1 MNLKKSELQSL
12 IITSSLWVIFLLCAV
27 FIPVAQKEEEKKY
40 ISVKLTLAP
49 VEKIEKLVEKEVEQN
64 VVEEEKIPAPESVQK
79 SPEPEQVVKAPEPVK
94 TEPVKAPEP
103 VKTEPVKTEP
113 VKKTEQKTQTAAKTT
128 PSTPVKQ
135 ELQKSVEESMAEQ
148 NAKSTKKSVDE
159 VDWDALFGTSSTV
172 ATNESKSSSSQNQ
185 KVASNQAALS
195 GSAGTSSANSSSV
208 SATSQNQSNSSVQS
222 NTNAMLSKIVTKE
235 YVISSSSFDFKV
247 EIKESTSNDG
257 STVIQLEDGKI
268 RKLIFPREPKITLP
282 ENAKIEKS
290 VNIEISFQVLK
301 NGSVTNVKIS
311 NEALISPEVANEI
324 KRQIENWRFDESDS
338 DGHGLFNYSII
349 KK

>member
-1 MNLKKSELQSL
+1 
-12 IITSSLWVIFLLCAV
+12 
-27 FIPVAQKEEEKKY
+27 
-40 ISVKLTLAP
+40 
-49 VEKIEKLVEKEVEQN
+49 
-64 VVEEEKIPAPESVQK
+64 
-79 SPEPEQVVKAPEPVK
+79 
-94 TEPVKAPEP
+94 
-103 VKTEPVKTEP
+103 
-113 VKKTEQKTQTAAKTT
+113 
-128 PSTPVKQ
+128 
-135 ELQKSVEESMAEQ
+135 MAEQ

-172 ATNESKSSSSQNQ
+172 ATSESKTSSNSNQ
-185 KVASNQAALS
+185 KVATNQSALS
-195 GSAGTSSANSSSV
+195 GSAGTSSENSLPNF
-208 SATSQNQSNSSVQS
+208 ATSQNQSNSSVQS

-235 YVISSSSFDFKV
+235 YVISSSNFDFKV

-268 RKLIFPREPKITLP
+268 RKLIFPKEPKITLP
-282 ENAKIEKS
+282 ENSKIEKS

>member
-40 ISVKLTLAP
+40 VSVKLTLAP
-49 VEKIEKLVEKEVEQN
+49 VEKVEKKVEQSK
-64 VVEEEKIPAPESVQK
+64 VDQKPAV
-79 SPEPEQVVKAPEPVK
+79 PEQV
-94 TEPVKAPEP
+94 VKAPEP

-113 VKKTEQKTQTAAKTT
+113 VKKEAPKVSEPAKKAETVAKTEKKTQSAAKTT
-128 PSTPVKQ
+128 TSTPAKQ
-135 ELQKSVEESMAEQ
+135 ELQKSVDDLMAEQ
-148 NAKSTKKSVDE
+148 NAKSTKKSVKE
-159 VDWDALFGTSSTV
+159 PDWDALFGTNSTF
-172 ATNESKSSSSQNQ
+172 ATNESENPSNPDRIVVNNQ
-185 KVASNQAALS
+185 PALS
-195 GSAGTSSANSSSV
+195 GSAGTSTENPSLV
-208 SATSQNQSNSSVQS
+208 FVTTQNQSNSFVPS
-222 NTNAMLSKIVTKE
+222 NTKDMLSKIITKE
-235 YVISSSSFDFKV
+235 YVISLPNYDLKV
-247 EIKESTSNDG
+247 ETKVSTSNDG

-268 RKLIFPREPKITLP
+268 RKLIFPREPQITLP
-282 ENAKIEKS
+282 ENAKIEKT

-301 NGSVTNVKIS
+301 NGSVTNVKIT
-311 NEALISPEVANEI
+311 NEALISTEVANEI

>member
-49 VEKIEKLVEKEVEQN
+49 VEKVEKKVESKVEQSK
-64 VVEEEKIPAPESVQK
+64 VEQKPAV
-79 SPEPEQVVKAPEPVK
+79 PEQVVKAPEPVK

-103 VKTEPVKTEP
+103 VKTESVKKTEP
-113 VKKTEQKTQTAAKTT
+113 AKKTEQKTQTAAKTT
-128 PSTPVKQ
+128 TSTPAKQ
-135 ELQKSVEESMAEQ
+135 ELQKSVDDLMAEQ

-172 ATNESKSSSSQNQ
+172 ATNESKSSSSKNQ
-185 KVASNQAALS
+185 TVANNQSALS
-195 GSAGTSSANSSSV
+195 GSAGTSYANSSSV

-235 YVISSSSFDFKV
+235 YVISSSNFDFKV

>member
-12 IITSSLWVIFLLCAV
+12 IITSSLWLIFLLCVV
-27 FIPVAQKEEEKKY
+27 FIPVTQKEEEKKY

-49 VEKIEKLVEKEVEQN
+49 VEKVEKKVEQSK
-64 VVEEEKIPAPESVQK
+64 VEQKPAV
-79 SPEPEQVVKAPEPVK
+79 PEQVVKAPEPVK

-103 VKTEPVKTEP
+103 VKKEAPKVSEPAKKAETVA
-113 VKKTEQKTQTAAKTT
+113 KTEQKTQSAAKTT
-128 PSTPVKQ
+128 TSTPVKQ
-135 ELQKSVEESMAEQ
+135 ELQQSVEDAIASQ

-172 ATNESKSSSSQNQ
+172 ATNESKSSSSKNQ
-185 KVASNQAALS
+185 TVANNQSALS
-195 GSAGTSSANSSSV
+195 GAAGTSSANSSSV

-235 YVISSSSFDFKV
+235 YVISSSNFDFKV

-311 NEALISPEVANEI
+311 NEALISTEVANEI

>member
-40 ISVKLTLAP
+40 VSVKLTLAP
-49 VEKIEKLVEKEVEQN
+49 VEKVEKKVEQSK
-64 VVEEEKIPAPESVQK
+64 VEQKPAV
-79 SPEPEQVVKAPEPVK
+79 PEQVVKAPEPVK

-103 VKTEPVKTEP
+103 VKTEPVK
-113 VKKTEQKTQTAAKTT
+113 KTEQKTQTAAKTT
-128 PSTPVKQ
+128 TSTPAKQ
-135 ELQKSVEESMAEQ
+135 ELQKSVDELMAEQ

-172 ATNESKSSSSQNQ
+172 ATNESKTSSNSNQ
-185 KVASNQAALS
+185 KVASNQSALS
-195 GSAGTSSANSSSV
+195 GSAGTSYANSSSV

-235 YVISSSSFDFKV
+235 YVISSSNFDFKV

>member
-40 ISVKLTLAP
+40 VSVKLTLAP
-49 VEKIEKLVEKEVEQN
+49 VEKVEKKVEQSK
-64 VVEEEKIPAPESVQK
+64 VEQK
-79 SPEPEQVVKAPEPVK
+79 TAVSEQVVKAPEPVK

-103 VKTEPVKTEP
+103 VKTESVKKTEP
-113 VKKTEQKTQTAAKTT
+113 AKKTEQKTQAAAKTT
-128 PSTPVKQ
+128 TSTPAKQ
-135 ELQKSVEESMAEQ
+135 ELQKSVDELMAEQ

-172 ATNESKSSSSQNQ
+172 ATSESKTSSNSNQ
-185 KVASNQAALS
+185 KVASNQSALS
-195 GSAGTSSANSSSV
+195 GAAGTSSAKSSSV

-235 YVISSSSFDFKV
+235 YVISSSNFDFKV

-268 RKLIFPREPKITLP
+268 RKLIFPREPQITLP
-282 ENAKIEKS
+282 ENAKIEKT

-324 KRQIENWRFDESDS
+324 KRQIEDWRFDESDS